1 MSYPKVIEFLAQNP
15 WVLAFGA
22 LVTFWP
28 VIAFSFKTY
37 RKLDSWV
44 VSKISLDDTVAI
56 KCSKDVKYYLSII
69 IIQLAYIFL
78 MLLINRLSFLLLRII
93 DNRDELA
100 YNIARGVL
108 GGLGIASAIFLGIA
122 ASALISLALKVK
134 WILEAEDST

>member
-1 MSYPKVIEFLAQNP
+1 MSYPRVIEFLAQNP

-22 LVTFWP
+22 LITFWP

-56 KCSKDVKYYLSII
+56 KCSKDIKYYLSII
-69 IIQLAYIFL
+69 VIQFAYILLLF
-78 MLLINRLSFLLLRII
+78 LINRLSFALLHIVE
-93 DNRDELA
+93 DGDKLA
-100 YNIARGVL
+100 YSIARGVL
-108 GGLGIASAIFLGIA
+108 GALGIASAIFLGIA

-134 WILEAEDST
+134 WILEAEDPG